1 MKYITIKYILKLHG
15 KMIISTGGSH
25 GIRDIGLLKSA
36 LENSKSTFGG
46 KDLYPKVENKCAS
59 VCYSIINNHA
69 FLDGNKRIGV
79 YVMILLLEY
88 NGVKLKFTQD
98 ELIKFGLDIAK
109 GDLSQKNILE
119 WIGNHKYHMN
129 RKGVKAQML

>member
-1 MKYITIKYILKLHG
+1 MKYITINYILKLH
-15 KMIISTGGSH
+15 KKIIVTTGGSH
-25 GIRDIGLLKSA
+25 GIRDMGLLKSA

-46 KDLYPKVENKCAS
+46 KDLYPKIENKCAS

-69 FLDGNKRIGV
+69 FLDGNKRIGI

-88 NGVKLKFTQD
+88 NGVKLKYTQT

-109 GDLSQKNILE
+109 GDLNQKNILE
-119 WIGNHKYHMN
+119 WIENHKLLLN
-129 RKGVKAQML
+129 KI